1 MAESKQFGS
10 PKIRQFGDKSP
21 GNQPGDSGHC
31 ARCEAMLADALD
43 GTLSAADQE
52 LFDSHMALCGP
63 CSELL
68 ADARRGAA
76 WLEILRHPQPEPP
89 AALLERILAQTSGA
103 QASVTP
109 QMQHAGFPGAAL
121 AQPSNF
127 RDAALTPGLP
137 GAAVYGNV
145 LPFRRRVVA
154 AVRRNPFGQV
164 VFQPR
169 LAMTAAMAFFS
180 IALTLDL
187 TGVRVQDLKASDLR
201 PSSLKRQFYSAN
213 AHIVQYYEGLRVVYE
228 LESRVHDLQS
238 ASDNDAAPVGVQ
250 STPQNAAPTSQPGSQ
265 PSDKAPAA
273 QPGQTGPANQSP
285 AGQPE
290 QKQRPASG
298 PNAGTSRRESPG
310 RPLSLASAVGSD
322 RQLIDRIDSITANS
336 SYQGVEG
343 RLV

>member
-1 MAESKQFGS
+1 
-10 PKIRQFGDKSP
+10 
-21 GNQPGDSGHC
+21 
-31 ARCEAMLADALD
+31 MLADALD

-52 LFDSHMALCGP
+52 LFDSHMAFCGP

-76 WLEILRHPQPEPP
+76 WLEMLRHPQPEPP

-103 QASVTP
+103 QALPIP
-109 QMQHAGFPGAAL
+109 QMQHAGYPGAAA
-121 AQPSNF
+121 AQPSDF
-127 RDAALTPGLP
+127 GGAALTPGMP
-137 GAAVYGNV
+137 GATAYTNV
-145 LPFRRRVVA
+145 LPFRLRVAA
-154 AVRRNPFGQV
+154 AVRRNPFGQI

-213 AHIVQYYEGLRVVYE
+213 ARVVQYYEGLRVVYE

-250 STPQNAAPTSQPGSQ
+250 STPQNAAPSSQPDSQ
-265 PSDKAPAA
+265 PRDKAPAA
-273 QPGQTGPANQSP
+273 KPGQTGPSNQSP
-285 AGQPE
+285 AAKPE
-290 QKQRPASG
+290 QKQRPTG

-310 RPLSLASAVGSD
+310 RPLSLASVVGPG
-322 RQLIDRIDSITANS
+322 RQLIDLIDSITASS
-336 SYQGVEG
+336 SYLGVEG